1 MKRFISSVLIV
12 LFFLFANCSN
22 ISPDAVELKVDFSWE
37 GLVPCVAGGN
47 PEIRVS
53 GIPGDTKTLVVSLYD
68 HNLSHGK
75 KTFAYDGSG
84 IIKKGALDEI
94 EGPCPVFDPGRY
106 KFKIEAVNENGL
118 IIGIG
123 SKERRFPEE
132 R

>member
-1 MKRFISSVLIV
+1 VKHAISSVLIV
-12 LFFLFANCSN
+12 LFFVFANCSKV
-22 ISPDAVELKVDFSWE
+22 SPDAVELKVDFSWK
-37 GLVPCVAGGN
+37 GLVPCAVGGN

-53 GIPGDTKTLVVSLYD
+53 GIPNDTKAIVVSLYD
-68 HNLSHGK
+68 NRLSHGK
-75 KTFAYDGSG
+75 QTFTYDGSG

-132 R
+132 G